1 MRAIHGT
8 NSGLLI
14 MCKEQFQTCARACLY
29 AQAHPPTHRHTHKHT
44 HICTHMQ
51 GEEWRRLLVP
61 GVYGATHHIEA
72 FLLKWRYSVLQV
84 N

>member
-1 MRAIHGT
+1 
-8 NSGLLI
+8 
-14 MCKEQFQTCARACLY
+14 
-29 AQAHPPTHRHTHKHT
+29 
-44 HICTHMQ
+44 MQ

>member
-1 MRAIHGT
+1 MYRTGVQKPLSQKGVRSHTHTHTHTHKHT
-8 NSGLLI
+8 N
-14 MCKEQFQTCARACLY
+14 
-29 AQAHPPTHRHTHKHT
+29 THKHT